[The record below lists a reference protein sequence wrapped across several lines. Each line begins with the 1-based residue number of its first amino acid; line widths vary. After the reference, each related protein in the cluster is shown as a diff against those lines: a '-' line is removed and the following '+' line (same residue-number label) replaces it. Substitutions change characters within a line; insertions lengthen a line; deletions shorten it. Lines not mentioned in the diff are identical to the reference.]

1 MRQVA
6 EQQEQENDVNFKQIV
21 GTVALATAAVGATA
35 GGGGYSLA
43 AVYDG
48 APTVHFNRHPKEI
61 YEVTLTI
68 YDAPGPLKPEDGN
81 IIYIVSNTQCIPNHL
96 LNESGEPSF
105 DYSQGAP
112 LRLNWINKKI
122 GTVYKTYV
130 AEDFMANE
138 DYYGKGVCNWVI
150 NYFDLYVNNNKKD
163 KYFISFNSGI
173 HGAEIKSGKEVKTY
187 FLKDNYIH
195 PENATLIGTAFIDED
210 PKPGSGQSDS
220 SITYGKIPESERSKY
235 FYTTLS
241 VKKVKPRPSLQRW
254 IWLQYAPDSVTKRR
268 FQ

>member
-130 AEDFMANE
+130 AEDFMVNE
-138 DYYGKGVCNWVI
+138 NYYGKGVCNWTI
-150 NYFDLYVNNNKKD
+150 DSLGLD
-163 KYFISFNSGI
+163 IT
-173 HGAEIKSGKEVKTY
+173 HGAETDGYVGFTSTIHGSEIQSGKEAKTY
-187 FLKDNYIH
+187 FLKSDAAATNTDEKSNGIIGKKFTEQNYLDT
-195 PENATLIGTAFIDED
+195 PE
-210 PKPGSGQSDS
+210 P
-220 SITYGKIPESERSKY
+220 ERSKY

-241 VKKVKPRPSLQRW
+241 VKKVKPIALYTIISLT
-254 IWLQYAPDSVTKRR
+254 DGS
-268 FQ
+268 